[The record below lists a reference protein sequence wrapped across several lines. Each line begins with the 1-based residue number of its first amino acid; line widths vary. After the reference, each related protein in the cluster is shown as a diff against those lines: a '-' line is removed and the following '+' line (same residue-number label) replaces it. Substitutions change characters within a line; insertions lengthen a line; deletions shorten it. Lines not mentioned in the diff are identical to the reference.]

1 MKILDEPKTIR
12 LKIMDFLARREYSS
26 KEIYQKMSRR
36 VEFREMLDDVIQ
48 QLVEDGLISDARFA
62 ESYFQ
67 SRKNRGFGP
76 LRIKNE
82 LKQKGINEGL
92 FNEIQEGTEW
102 SVLALEV
109 AHPVLSEKQQIL
121 LHFCHLPHE
130 YCSAF
135 LQRL

>member
-67 SRKNRGFGP
+67 SRKIEA
-76 LRIKNE
+76 LDLLE
-82 LKQKGINEGL
+82 LKMNSNKR
-92 FNEIQEGTEW
+92 
-102 SVLALEV
+102 VLMKVYLTKSKKELNGPFW
-109 AHPVLSEKQQIL
+109 HWK
-121 LHFCHLPHE
+121 F
-130 YCSAF
+130 
-135 LQRL
+135 

>member
-82 LKQKGINEGL
+82 LKNHLINYHFIYL
-92 FNEIQEGTEW
+92 SHKFIHVFNDHKKYGNVYHSI
-102 SVLALEV
+102 
-109 AHPVLSEKQQIL
+109 
-121 LHFCHLPHE
+121 
-130 YCSAF
+130 
-135 LQRL
+135 

>member
-36 VEFREMLDDVIQ
+36 VEYKEMLEDSID
-48 QLVEDGLISDARFA
+48 QLVKEGLISDERYA

-82 LKQKGINEGL
+82 LKQKGVNESL
-92 FNEIQEGTEW
+92 FNEIQEGTDW
-102 SVLALEV
+102 SVLALSLI
-109 AHPVLSEKQQIL
+109 HI
-121 LHFCHLPHE
+121 
-130 YCSAF
+130 
-135 LQRL
+135 